1 MRLKAAAFVA
11 AFAVV
16 TSMLAGS
23 AAAQDVSLDPAEVA
37 IPAVGENITFALN
50 VDNIDGLFGWQID
63 FVYDNAVLSFVDY
76 SGGDFLKGSGGQT
89 IDVGG
94 AAGAPFGPDADGDV
108 RGHTDS
114 ASARWNADCRR
125 ADYASARYQ
134 VRVRHVVR
142 VKPGGLS

>member
-63 FVYDNAVLSFVDY
+63 FVYDNAECSTTNC
-76 SGGDFLKGSGGQT
+76 S
-89 IDVGG
+89 
-94 AAGAPFGPDADGDV
+94 
-108 RGHTDS
+108 
-114 ASARWNADCRR
+114 
-125 ADYASARYQ
+125 
-134 VRVRHVVR
+134 
-142 VKPGGLS
+142 